1 MYILVS
7 QVVNV
12 IFISQEVEK
21 VMNGIEEKVKQEYS
35 FIEEEH
41 RTRLTAY
48 PIKGT
53 LGYGQWSKILEE
65 DIGVKQSNRCIISCA
80 STLYAYNEAL
90 MFYEDLPIGDA
101 QKHLSSFFDD
111 KRRKTYSQTD
121 TWLDEQF
128 VSLVDKVKQHIDQSG
143 QPNHPKLK
151 TLSDHLL
158 KIYIDNKE
166 SKVVLFTTTR
176 FHTSSLVKWLK
187 NNLELEG
194 LIKPGRLVG
203 AHSSGD
209 LGKFLMM
216 GSQLC
221 SQTKSIAVYTSC
233 LLHMYNF
240 L

>member
-7 QVVNV
+7 HVLNV
-12 IFISQEVEK
+12 ICILQEVEK
-21 VMNGIEEKVKQEYS
+21 AMNEIEEKVKQEYLS
-35 FIEEEH
+35 IEEEY
-41 RTRLTAY
+41 RTGLTPY

-53 LGYGQWSKILEE
+53 LGFGQWSKILEE

-101 QKHLSSFFDD
+101 QKHLSRFFDE
-111 KRRKTYSQTD
+111 KRRKTYSQTE

-128 VSLVDKVKQHIDQSG
+128 VSLADKVKQHIDQCG
-143 QPNHPKLK
+143 KPNHPKLNI
-151 TLSDHLL
+151 LSDHLL
-158 KIYIDNKE
+158 KIYTDNKE

-176 FHTSSLVKWLK
+176 FHTSTLVKWLK
-187 NNLELEG
+187 NNIELKG
-194 LIKPGRLVG
+194 LIQPGRLVG

-216 GSQLC
+216 GSHLR
-221 SQTKSIAVYTSC
+221 S
-233 LLHMYNF
+233 
-240 L
+240 